1 MIKKAIKGIL
11 LTFLSFIALVMP
23 LAILMFLKRNEWFAF
38 EVDGT
43 KVSVGFIIALVF
55 ALCLLKGAF
64 KDLDP
69 RFTTIFVLGIMSVIT
84 WLLESIIKDLTLILI
99 CSIVGYVL
107 YVILNSFG
115 KASIEFAK
123 EYRKEKAR
131 MSARTEE
138 KELDGSV

>member
-11 LTFLSFIALVMP
+11 LTALSFIALVMP

-64 KDLDP
+64 KELDK

-84 WLLESIIKDLTLILI
+84 WLLDSIIQDLPLILI
-99 CSIVGYVL
+99 CSIIGYVL
-107 YVILNSFG
+107 YIVLNSFG
-115 KASIEFAK
+115 KTSIDYAK

-131 MSARTEE
+131 MEARNET

>member
-11 LTFLSFIALVMP
+11 LTALSFIALVMP

-64 KDLDP
+64 KELDK

-84 WLLESIIKDLTLILI
+84 WLLDSIIQDLTLILI
-99 CSIVGYVL
+99 CSIIGYVL
-107 YVILNSFG
+107 YIVLNSFG
-115 KASIEFAK
+115 KTSIDYAK

-131 MSARTEE
+131 MEARNET

>member
-11 LTFLSFIALVMP
+11 LTFLSFIVLVMP
-23 LAILMFLKRNEWFAF
+23 LAILMFIKRNEWFAF

-64 KDLDP
+64 KELDR

-84 WLLESIIKDLTLILI
+84 WLLDSIIQDLTLILI
-99 CSIVGYVL
+99 CSIIGYVL
-107 YVILNSFG
+107 YIVLNSFG
-115 KASIEFAK
+115 KVSIEYAK